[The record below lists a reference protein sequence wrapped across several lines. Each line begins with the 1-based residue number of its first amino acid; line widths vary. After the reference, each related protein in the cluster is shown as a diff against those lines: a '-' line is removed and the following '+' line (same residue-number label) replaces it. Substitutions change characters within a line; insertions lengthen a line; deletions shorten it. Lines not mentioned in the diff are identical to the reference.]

1 MANILSES
9 VTVSLVGG
17 LVHVDLR
24 QIHDDGIDLGGPLV
38 FEASAAPWL
47 AGEVERASDPWG
59 FAEVDQTVGPDHFT
73 IYIGG
78 SDMQPFVHVHN
89 QRDPDAALGKV
100 YALGMT
106 TEAAR
111 SLAEQLRAVS

>member
-9 VTVSLVGG
+9 VSVSVVGA

-24 QIHDDGIDLGGPLV
+24 QLHDDGIDLGGPLV
-38 FEASAAPWL
+38 FEASAASWL
-47 AGEVERASDPWG
+47 ADEVERASDAWG
-59 FAEVDQTVGPDHFT
+59 FVEVDQVVGPAHFT

-89 QRDPDAALGKV
+89 QRDATAPEGKV

-106 TEAAR
+106 TDAAR
-111 SLAEQLRAVS
+111 SLAAQLRGV